1 MCTVLL
7 SLCVLLAAHA
17 YGLNVPRSLH
27 SVTGRRQL
35 SARGAPHPSS
45 ASAPLGVLEG
55 AGRGFVAL
63 WGAADDSVNE
73 GGSNSSSELSSEGE
87 SGTSSS
93 ASASSSTGAA
103 ATLSAKQSSGTGS
116 DAKSPKGPLFGV
128 LFFLRRVMFL
138 SVIMVKMST
147 LNASNAARKM
157 LGMKVLTPEEKERRR
172 RELSPLAKKMLGA
185 ATKISRVLTTRKFW
199 VQLGIIGFSGS
210 LMRRYLA
217 YVKSLTT
224 EISYA
229 EFLKLLKTSPE
240 KIEGLKVSA
249 TDFVFTHEG
258 KQMFSRMVKLNPA
271 TLDRLVLSGVNFSAA
286 APPLVSFGLVWTCA
300 YAYFLWNLTN
310 RMSGPQDEGAGK
322 RKDKTL
328 NDLSFSD
335 IAGQERAKLEV
346 QEVCQML
353 RFPQAYAKVGARLPA
368 GVLLVGPP
376 GTGKTLLARVAA
388 AEAGVPFYACSATDF
403 VEIFVG
409 RGPSRVRKLF
419 EQAAT
424 NAPSIVFI
432 DEIDSLG
439 RSRRMGS
446 LNSEQENTLNQLLT
460 SMDGLDTSNN
470 GVIVM
475 AATNRYELL
484 DPALL
489 RAGRFDRIIECP
501 LPDKVGREAIL
512 RVHCKKLQ
520 VSSDVN
526 LEDVARLTSGC
537 CGADL
542 AALVNEAAI
551 RAARRQD
558 VQVNANDFSDALRS
572 FYSGRG
578 IPLSGIAEAA
588 SNVLPQWPS
597 WLGGAAGKD
606 RGSGSPDEGRAMP
619 VS

>member
-1 MCTVLL
+1 MGAVL
-7 SLCVLLAAHA
+7 VFMGLLATMVSMIAGLTPSRPIATLHGRKRFEMSGPFHGVQRAKRDGLAHLMA
-17 YGLNVPRSLH
+17 TAQNSM
-27 SVTGRRQL
+27 
-35 SARGAPHPSS
+35 
-45 ASAPLGVLEG
+45 
-55 AGRGFVAL
+55 
-63 WGAADDSVNE
+63 DSE
-73 GGSNSSSELSSEGE
+73 GGDASGLSSSDGSENKEGVE
-87 SGTSSS
+87 G
-93 ASASSSTGAA
+93 ASSSSSGVGVGGAA
-103 ATLSAKQSSGTGS
+103 ALSVERANGSGPDTT
-116 DAKSPKGPLFGV
+116 KSPKGPSPGV
-128 LFFLRRVMFL
+128 FSFFKRLVLL
-138 SVIMVKMST
+138 SVIMLKMST
-147 LNASNAARKM
+147 SNASNAARKL
-157 LGMKVLTPEEKERRR
+157 LGMKVVNTEEKERKRK
-172 RELSPLAKKMLGA
+172 ELSPLAKKISAA
-185 ATKISRVLTTRKFW
+185 ATKISRTLITRKFW
-199 VQLGIIGFSGS
+199 MQLGLIGFSGS
-210 LMRRYLA
+210 ILRRYMA

-229 EFLKLLKTSPE
+229 EFLKLVKATPD
-240 KIEGLKVSA
+240 KIEGLQVSP
-249 TDFVFTHEG
+249 TDFMFTHEG
-258 KQMFSRMVKLNPA
+258 KKMFSRIVKLNPA
-271 TLDRLVLSGVNFSAA
+271 TLDRLVQSNVNFSAA
-286 APPLVSFGLVWTCA
+286 PAPLNVFGLVWTCC
-300 YAYFLWNLTN
+300 YAYFLWNLSS

-322 RKDKTL
+322 RKDKALAGMNT
-328 NDLSFSD
+328 LSFAD
-335 IAGQERAKLEV
+335 IAGQERAKVEV

-353 RFPQAYAKVGARLPA
+353 KFPQAYAQVGARLPA

-403 VEIFVG
+403 VEVFVG

-512 RVHCKKLQ
+512 KVHTRKLRMATDIDLEKIARVT
-520 VSSDVN
+520 
-526 LEDVARLTSGC
+526 AGC

-542 AALVNEAAI
+542 SALVNEAAI

-558 VQVNANDFSDALRS
+558 LVVNNADFEDALRS
-572 FYSGRG
+572 FFSGRG

-588 SNVLPQWPS
+588 SNVLPS
-597 WLGGAAGKD
+597 WLSGVAGKG
-606 RGSGSPDEGRAMP
+606 RGGVPDEGKAMP
-619 VS
+619 AA

>member
-1 MCTVLL
+1 MQLVSVLL
-7 SLCVLLAAHA
+7 LSTLV
-17 YGLNVPRSLH
+17 YVRGLNAPRSLH
-27 SVTGRRQL
+27 GAAGRRQIV
-35 SARGAPHPSS
+35 SSRGLRSS
-45 ASAPLGVLEG
+45 VSRGVLNG
-55 AGRGFVAL
+55 SQFGVSSL
-63 WGAADDSVNE
+63 WAVADDSKDL
-73 GGSNSSSELSSEGE
+73 GQSDSSSEVNSEGE
-87 SGTSSS
+87 SGTPSS
-93 ASASSSTGAA
+93 ASTSSATGAA
-103 ATLSAKQSSGTGS
+103 TMLSAKESGGTGS
-116 DAKSPKGPLFGV
+116 DTKSPKGPLSGV
-128 LFFLRRVMFL
+128 FSFLKRLVFL

-147 LNASNAARKM
+147 LNASNAARKL
-157 LGMKVLTPEEKERRR
+157 LGMKVLSPEERERRN
-172 RELSPLAKKMLGA
+172 RELPPLAKKIFGA
-185 ATKISRVLTTRKFW
+185 ASKISRVLTTRKFW
-199 VQLGIIGFSGS
+199 MQLGIIGFTGS
-210 LMRRYLA
+210 VMRRYLA

-229 EFLKLLKTSPE
+229 EFLKLLKASPE
-240 KIEGLKVSA
+240 KIEGLKVGA

-271 TLDRLVLSGVNFSAA
+271 TLDRLVHSGVNFSAA
-286 APPLVSFGLVWTCA
+286 APPLVSFGLIWTCA
-300 YAYFLWNLTN
+300 YAYFLWNLSN

-328 NDLSFSD
+328 NNLSFSD

-501 LPDKVGREAIL
+501 LPDRAGREAIL
-512 RVHCKKLQ
+512 RVHSKKLQ
-520 VSSDVN
+520 MSSDIN
-526 LEDVARLTSGC
+526 LEDVARLTAGC

-558 VQVNANDFSDALRS
+558 MQVNANDFADALRS

-597 WLGGAAGKD
+597 WLGGATGKD
-606 RGSGSPDEGRAMP
+606 RGSGSRDEGKAMP
-619 VS
+619 AT